1 MPCLYVL
8 QTRRQHQPST
18 MSHNTSLDGTRQLYA
33 DDGQSSDD
41 STSVDTPPA
50 TGKRDSADKTGYTDL
65 QRRRSPTPGALT
77 QGTQL
82 IVNEIY
88 PLIWMGVSTSQ
99 TDHVAKR
106 AAPWLP
112 DDIRK
117 VAALATETAIKR
129 AKRDVCR
136 YLPTS
141 DDLDLN
147 NNYNTTSKGKDPDAT
162 NTSADNV
169 ERQPIEL
176 LSQRDMDIFS
186 EKFDD
191 INKSSLPDITEGPE
205 PSQPEE
211 RRGEFRQY
219 PLDKIRQNYTVK
231 KATSL
236 PAATLTMAATG
247 TPSSQQHAGIL
258 SDQPQYTNVEMTAP
272 TTTLESANNDDTTEQ
287 PVEHHPRYGQRF
299 NKRKRDLSVPTT
311 SPYGSAVDTRP
322 GEHSTR
328 SVDRPS
334 VQVERLMSTP
344 SRTRIPPTNYPVV
357 KQRAETYQRTN
368 VAAPAYEEHRA
379 PAFQRPTTEAQ
390 DLPTYLYNSVTKCR
404 QQQQPDY
411 QLSRE
416 DQRPGD
422 NNGDEFDE
430 VMECL
435 KAIWDQRGEK
445 HPTSSLRQVR
455 TGQSVTRHGNTNWAT
470 DRPRQRRQEGTSESC
485 SDYDSDWNDRDERTS
500 RNRNQSGRR
509 SITFCRGTNWFRDDQ
524 ARREGRNPQH
534 SRGKVARSN
543 RVTNWRRDV
552 HEGHER
558 KGSSTVCHGRANST
572 HARRRF

>member
-1 MPCLYVL
+1 
-8 QTRRQHQPST
+8 
-18 MSHNTSLDGTRQLYA
+18 MSHNTSLDGTGQLYV
-33 DDGQSSDD
+33 DDGQPSDD

-50 TGKRDSADKTGYTDL
+50 TGKRDSADKTGSTDL
-65 QRRRSPTPGALT
+65 QRRRSPTSGALT

-88 PLIWMGVSTSQ
+88 PLIWMGVSASQ

-112 DDIRK
+112 DNIRK

-136 YLPTS
+136 YLPTP
-141 DDLDLN
+141 DDLDPN
-147 NNYNTTSKGKDPDAT
+147 NNDNTMSKERGPNTT
-162 NTSADNV
+162 NTSADDV

-176 LSQRDMDIFS
+176 LPQADMDIFS

-191 INKSSLPDITEGPE
+191 INRTSLPDITEGPE

-236 PAATLTMAATG
+236 PAATSTMAATG
-247 TPSSQQHAGIL
+247 TSSSQQHAGTHN
-258 SDQPQYTNVEMTAP
+258 DQPQHINVEMTAP
-272 TTTLESANNDDTTEQ
+272 TTTMESANNDDTTEQ
-287 PVEHHPRYGQRF
+287 PVEHHPRYGQRLH
-299 NKRKRDLSVPTT
+299 KRKRDLSVPIT
-311 SPYGSAVDTRP
+311 SPYGSANNTRH
-322 GEHSTR
+322 GEHSNW
-328 SVDRPS
+328 SVDRPP
-334 VQVERLMSTP
+334 VQAEQLTSTS
-344 SRTRIPPTNYPVV
+344 SRTRIPLTNHPVV
-357 KQRAETYQRTN
+357 KQRAEAYQRTN
-368 VAAPAYEEHRA
+368 VAAPAYEKHGT
-379 PAFQRPTTEAQ
+379 PAFQEQFSEAKSRRSRQHYRPPLAKH
-390 DLPTYLYNSVTKCR
+390 D
-404 QQQQPDY
+404 
-411 QLSRE
+411 
-416 DQRPGD
+416 D
-422 NNGDEFDE
+422 NDRDEKEQFAARMNRWFQE
-430 VMECL
+430 FL
-435 KAIWDQRGEK
+435 RGENG
-445 HPTSSLRQVR
+445 SRDDQARREEQVR
-455 TGQSVTRHGNTNWAT
+455 
-470 DRPRQRRQEGTSESC
+470 EGTSESC
-485 SDYDSDWNDRDERTS
+485 SNYDSDWNDRDGRTS
-500 RNRNQSGRR
+500 RNRNQSGGR

-534 SRGKVARSN
+534 SRGEVARPN

-558 KGSSTVCHGRANST
+558 EGSSTICHDRANST